1 MAKRD
6 VFNEVLAG
14 LQEIKAFEKGRKTLR
29 THRVTPKPLPDLSAE
44 QIRKIR
50 EKLDVSRGV
59 FAHQLR
65 VSPRTLENWEQGRAK
80 PNDQAKA
87 LSCSSPDTRIRSNG
101 CRRYDDRHHR
111 TIRQRR

>member
-6 VFNEVLAG
+6 VFNEVLTG

-44 QIRKIR
+44 QIREIR
-50 EKLDVSRGV
+50 EKLDISRGV

-87 LSCSSPDTRIRSNG
+87 LILLVARHPDTFERLQAI
-101 CRRYDDRHHR
+101 
-111 TIRQRR
+111 